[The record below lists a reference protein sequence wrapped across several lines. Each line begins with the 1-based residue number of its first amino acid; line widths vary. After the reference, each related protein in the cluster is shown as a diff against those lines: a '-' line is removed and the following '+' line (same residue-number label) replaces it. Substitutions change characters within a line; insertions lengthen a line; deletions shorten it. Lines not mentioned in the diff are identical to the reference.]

1 MPFEPWQRPAD
12 AHITLRA
19 IARRIAALTKIKTQ
33 TKNQLHALTATVET
47 PELVI
52 VHIKELIVLL
62 EKQIEAHR
70 DSALELIAQHKQ
82 LAHAFTL
89 LSSVK
94 GIGDASAVQILA
106 ELMILPQDMSA
117 KQWVAHAGLDPRH
130 FESGSS
136 VAKKPC
142 LSKAGNKYMRLA
154 LYMPAL
160 VAAHSETHI
169 QAYYQHLV
177 NDNGLK
183 KMQALCAVMR
193 KLLHAIHGMLKA
205 DKVFDG
211 SRFYALPVLANS

>member
-1 MPFEPWQRPAD
+1 
-12 AHITLRA
+12 
-19 IARRIAALTKIKTQ
+19 
-33 TKNQLHALTATVET
+33 
-47 PELVI
+47 
-52 VHIKELIVLL
+52 
-62 EKQIEAHR
+62 
-70 DSALELIAQHKQ
+70 
-82 LAHAFTL
+82 
-89 LSSVK
+89 
-94 GIGDASAVQILA
+94 
-106 ELMILPQDMSA
+106 
-117 KQWVAHAGLDPRH
+117 
-130 FESGSS
+130 
-136 VAKKPC
+136 VAKKPR